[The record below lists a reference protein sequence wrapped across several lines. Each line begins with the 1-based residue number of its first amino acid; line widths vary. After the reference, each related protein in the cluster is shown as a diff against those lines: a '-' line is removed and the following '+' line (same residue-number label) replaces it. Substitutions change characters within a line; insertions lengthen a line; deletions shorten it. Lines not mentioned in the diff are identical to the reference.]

1 MPRPVRIT
9 VLASLAVGAA
19 CATGCAPDPGTPSV
33 VDLRRGDYPRAFEA
47 ALKAASDDGLE
58 PVVVDRAL
66 GVIETDSRAAGSF
79 LEPWR
84 TDNAGLGDTLAH
96 TVNFERRRV
105 RFEFVP
111 EPFDL
116 TPQDPAGALQGP
128 ALPGSDRAEGRF
140 DLESWSGPVQLRT
153 WVMVDRQFR
162 PNQRFGTWTLAASSY
177 STDPLA
183 APDPKDPAT
192 KAPTEW
198 TPIGRDVQYER
209 RLTARVLESL
219 RGPSDGAATPAD
231 PGANPSD

>member
-1 MPRPVRIT
+1 MTRAARIT
-9 VLASLAVGAA
+9 MLAFLATGAA
-19 CATGCAPDPGTPSV
+19 CAAGCAPDRETPSV
-33 VDLRRGDYPRAFEA
+33 VDLARGDYPRAFEA
-47 ALKAASDDGLE
+47 ALKAASEDGLE
-58 PVVVDRAL
+58 PVVADRAL

-84 TDNAGLGDTLAH
+84 TDNAGLADTLAH

-111 EPFDL
+111 EPFDV

-128 ALPGSDRAEGRF
+128 ALPGSDRAERRF
-140 DLESWSGPVQLRT
+140 DLESWTGPVQLRT

-177 STDPLA
+177 SVDPLA

-198 TPIGRDVQYER
+198 TPVGRDVQYER

-219 RGPSDGAATPAD
+219 RAPADGPATPVD
-231 PGANPSD
+231 PAANPTD

>member
-111 EPFDL
+111 EPFDIA
-116 TPQDPAGALQGP
+116 PQDPSATLDGP
-128 ALPGSDRAEGRF
+128 ALPGSDRAERRF
-140 DLESWSGPVQLRT
+140 DLEAWEGPVQLRT

-162 PNQRFGTWTLAASSY
+162 PNQRFGTWSLAATSY
-177 STDPLA
+177 SKDPLA
-183 APDPKDPAT
+183 APDPRDPST

-209 RLTARVLESL
+209 RLTARILE
-219 RGPSDGAATPAD
+219 RMTHPAD
-231 PGANPSD
+231 GPATAPVPGPNPSD